1 MSSRDY
7 PRARGRMVL
16 EEVVGKGI
24 TDPRVIEAM
33 RRVPRHRFVP
43 SAMEHDAYSAQALP
57 IGSGQTIS
65 APQMVGLMTE
75 ALDLVGEEKILE
87 IGTGSGYQAAVLAQ
101 LTHRVITIER
111 IPELARRAQ
120 TLFSELGLDGIVVKV
135 GDGTQGYLEAAP
147 YDRIIVTAAAPR
159 VPQTLL
165 SQLAEGG
172 FLLAPVGERMEQV
185 LMRYHKTSTGIEE
198 ESFCRCVFVPLVGRE
213 GYAEPG
219 V

>member
-24 TDPRVIEAM
+24 TDARVIEAM
-33 RRVPRHRFVP
+33 KRVPRHRFVP
-43 SAMEHDAYSAQALP
+43 AAMEHDAYSGLALP

-75 ALDLVGEEKILE
+75 ALDLVGEENVLE
-87 IGTGSGYQAAVLAQ
+87 IGTGSGYQAAVLAE

-111 IPELARRAQ
+111 LPELARRAQ

-147 YDRIIVTAAAPR
+147 YDRIIVTAAAPQ
-159 VPQTLL
+159 VSQTLL

-185 LMRYHKTSTGIEE
+185 LMRYHKTATGIEE

-219 V
+219 E

>member
-24 TDPRVIEAM
+24 TDARVIEAM
-33 RRVPRHRFVP
+33 KRVPRHRFVP
-43 SAMEHDAYSAQALP
+43 TAMEHDAYSGLALP

-75 ALDLVGEEKILE
+75 ALDLVGEENVLE
-87 IGTGSGYQAAVLAQ
+87 IGTGSGYQAAVLAE

-111 IPELARRAQ
+111 LPELARRAQ
-120 TLFSELGLDGIVVKV
+120 SLFSELGLDGIVVKV

-147 YDRIIVTAAAPR
+147 YDRIIVTAAAPQ

-185 LMRYHKTSTGIEE
+185 LMRYHKTATGIEE

-219 V
+219 E